1 MFFAGSFW
9 ILSVL
14 AYRIR
19 ALDRSR
25 PERTIMEDML
35 RVGVISSTHGIRGEV
50 KVYPTTDDIERFD
63 RLKEV
68 MLDTGK
74 ALIPL
79 RIAGV
84 KYFRQFVI
92 LKFEG
97 YDTIESIE
105 KYKGRDLLVSREN
118 AVPLAEGEFYICDI
132 IGFPVVS
139 TQEEELGVLEDVIS
153 TGANDVFVVRTPDGK
168 ELLLPY
174 IDECI
179 REISLDKK
187 RITAFLMPGLR

>member
-1 MFFAGSFW
+1 MPALFGFCPF
-9 ILSVL
+9 L

-25 PERTIMEDML
+25 PERMIMEDML

-79 RIAGV
+79 RITGV

>member
-1 MFFAGSFW
+1 MPALFGFCPF
-9 ILSVL
+9 L

-25 PERTIMEDML
+25 PERMIMEDML

-79 RIAGV
+79 HITGV

-139 TQEEELGVLEDVIS
+139 TQEEELGILEDVIS

-168 ELLLPY
+168 DLLLPY

-179 REISLDKK
+179 REISMDKK

>member
-1 MFFAGSFW
+1 M
-9 ILSVL
+9 

-84 KYFRQFVI
+84 KYLRQFVI

-153 TGANDVFVVRTPDGK
+153 TVANDVFVVRSPDGK

-179 REISLDKK
+179 REISPDKK

>member
-1 MFFAGSFW
+1 MPALFGFCPFF
-9 ILSVL
+9 

-25 PERTIMEDML
+25 PERMIMEDML

-79 RIAGV
+79 RITGV

-179 REISLDKK
+179 REISMDKK